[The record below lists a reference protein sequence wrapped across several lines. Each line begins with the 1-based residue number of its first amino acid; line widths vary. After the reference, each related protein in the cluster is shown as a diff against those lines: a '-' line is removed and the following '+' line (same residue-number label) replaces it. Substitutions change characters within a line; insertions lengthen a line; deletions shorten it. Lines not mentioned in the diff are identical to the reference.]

1 MASRSVF
8 LIGFAA
14 SGKSTVGKLVAE
26 KLGLPF
32 VDLDNAVEAEMGI
45 SISQAFAEHGEE
57 FFREKEKSVLASL
70 VGGEAKV
77 MATGGGTACLPDAVS
92 LLRKNGL
99 VVFLHAD
106 LEDCV
111 ARARAASAKRP
122 LMSMSSDELSAL
134 YADRQSDYRQ
144 AHVVI
149 ASDTEINAASSV
161 CKVAMAAEE
170 ISDVELSGTTFVAT
184 GRHICPV
191 VVSRG
196 VLQTANARLEK
207 RDRPYTGIAVVTDT
221 NVGPLYAEKLLPEA
235 SAITLPAGEQS
246 KSLSQ
251 FANLQDRLIEQGL
264 DRGSAVL
271 ALGGG
276 VIGDLAGFAASTLFR
291 GIPLVQIP
299 TSVLAMVDSSV
310 GGKTGVNTDG
320 GKNLVGAFWQPDTVL
335 VDPNTLKTLP
345 VEERQAAFG
354 EVLKY
359 GLLDGP
365 NFLADVERNANEFA
379 RTGEVSDSFVQLIV
393 RCIQY
398 KAWAVTLDE
407 REKYGVRAFLNLGH
421 TVGHAIEASAG
432 YGVVAHGRAVALGLL
447 ATCRVS
453 KRLGVTKSD
462 LESKVADI
470 LRIAGIE
477 PEIDRWL
484 QKDVL
489 RWVNV
494 DKKRTG
500 DQLHFIA
507 LEDVGKPT
515 IQKLSVNELETA
527 LL

>member
-196 VLQTANARLEK
+196 VLQTANRH
-207 RDRPYTGIAVVTDT
+207 
-221 NVGPLYAEKLLPEA
+221 
-235 SAITLPAGEQS
+235 
-246 KSLSQ
+246 
-251 FANLQDRLIEQGL
+251 
-264 DRGSAVL
+264 
-271 ALGGG
+271 
-276 VIGDLAGFAASTLFR
+276 
-291 GIPLVQIP
+291 LV
-299 TSVLAMVDSSV
+299 
-310 GGKTGVNTDG
+310 
-320 GKNLVGAFWQPDTVL
+320 
-335 VDPNTLKTLP
+335 
-345 VEERQAAFG
+345 
-354 EVLKY
+354 
-359 GLLDGP
+359 
-365 NFLADVERNANEFA
+365 
-379 RTGEVSDSFVQLIV
+379 
-393 RCIQY
+393 
-398 KAWAVTLDE
+398 
-407 REKYGVRAFLNLGH
+407 
-421 TVGHAIEASAG
+421 
-432 YGVVAHGRAVALGLL
+432 
-447 ATCRVS
+447 
-453 KRLGVTKSD
+453 
-462 LESKVADI
+462 
-470 LRIAGIE
+470 
-477 PEIDRWL
+477 
-484 QKDVL
+484 
-489 RWVNV
+489 
-494 DKKRTG
+494 
-500 DQLHFIA
+500 
-507 LEDVGKPT
+507 
-515 IQKLSVNELETA
+515 
-527 LL
+527 